1 MEGEVAVWGRD
12 EKVPKEAWKS
22 GKEED
27 KRILMSFLFHF
38 FSVIPQTLGLRIRLG
53 KENLKLAFTLEFLLS
68 KN

>member
-27 KRILMSFLFHF
+27 KRILMSYLFHF
-38 FSVIPQTLGLRIRLG
+38 LSVIPHTLVRLNLG
-53 KENLKLAFTLEFLLS
+53 KGEFEIDL
-68 KN
+68 